1 MDGIMIHFVGGVVSR
16 TLKLLQRE
24 KDMMIGL
31 LPSVLL
37 KPLFIRGHGGS

>member
-24 KDMMIGL
+24 KDMMIGAA
-31 LPSVLL
+31 PKCTTKTFVY
-37 KPLFIRGHGGS
+37 